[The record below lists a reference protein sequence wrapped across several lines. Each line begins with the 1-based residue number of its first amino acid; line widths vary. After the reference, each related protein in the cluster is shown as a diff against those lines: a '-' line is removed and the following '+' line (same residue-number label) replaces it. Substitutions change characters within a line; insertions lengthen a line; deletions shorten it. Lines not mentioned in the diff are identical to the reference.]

1 MTSST
6 TSTDNATMESRQ
18 ASLLRTLHLSS
29 LTGDH
34 YRRILRL
41 AQILCHADCAW
52 IAVLGKLGDRVLESL
67 DTPAGIAPT
76 LCERVIACDG
86 LFESNETGC
95 DPQLR
100 SHPWC
105 SEHEINWLA
114 GYPLRNPEGHAIGI
128 LALGTVRGHAL
139 DLKHRLALVD
149 LVYLLEAEMR
159 LDFMLATHPLALR
172 KHARM
177 SPLTGDGYPGL
188 PEPSHITELLY
199 HTYTRCRLE
208 KRPYA
213 LALVELDPLHSIAP
227 QPLTPATRIE
237 LIQSAASRL
246 ARCLRT
252 GDLLGSW
259 QNERLLV
266 LLPGVEG
273 EELMGV
279 GDKLVRA
286 LDDTV
291 ELSSGAINLTASIG
305 LIGSNKL
312 VERVEHDYLLHAAGE
327 ALQNA
332 IEAGRNRSRVIL
344 LDDTSPL

>member
-1 MTSST
+1 MTQS
-6 TSTDNATMESRQ
+6 TSTDHSSMESRQ

-52 IAVLGKLGDRVLESL
+52 IAVLGELGDRVIESL

-76 LCERVIACDG
+76 LCERVIASDG
-86 LFESNETGC
+86 FFESNDTGC

-105 SEHEINWLA
+105 SEHELNWLA
-114 GYPLRNPEGHAIGI
+114 SYPLRNPEGHAIGI
-128 LALGTVRGHAL
+128 LALGTSRGHAL

-149 LVYLLEAEMR
+149 LVYLLETEMR
-159 LDFMLATHPLALR
+159 LDFMLATHPIALR
-172 KHARM
+172 SHAKK
-177 SPLTGDGYPGL
+177 SPLTGEGYPGL
-188 PEPSHITELLY
+188 PEPGHITELLY

-213 LALVELDPLHSIAP
+213 LALVELDPLNSLAP
-227 QPLTPATRIE
+227 QPPTPATRVE
-237 LIQSAASRL
+237 VIQSAAARL
-246 ARCLRT
+246 ARTLRT
-252 GDLLGSW
+252 GDLLGTW
-259 QNERLLV
+259 LNEKLLI

-273 EELMGV
+273 EELFGV

-291 ELSSGAINLTASIG
+291 ELSSGTVNLTASIG
-305 LIGSNKL
+305 LVGSQNL
-312 VERVEHDYLLHAAGE
+312 VERLDHAYLLHAAE
-327 ALQNA
+327 DALHKA
-332 IEAGRNRSRVIL
+332 IQAGRNRARVTL
-344 LDDTSPL
+344 LEDTSAR